1 MMYLRKIDGPRS
13 VTLPD
18 GTKMTRADLP
28 APDTRRWVASRKA
41 AVVRA
46 VAAGLITRG
55 WALETYELSED
66 EFSEWQHAVETF
78 GEAALKTTSLQKYR
92 QP

>member
-1 MMYLRKIDGPRS
+1 MYLRKIDGPRS

-18 GTKMTRADLP
+18 GTIMTRADLP
-28 APDTRRWVASRKA
+28 PPETRRWVASRKA

-46 VAAGLITRG
+46 VGAGLILRDE
-55 WALETYELSED
+55 ALERYALSDE
-66 EFSEWQHAVETF
+66 EFSEWETAVAEH
-78 GEAALKTTSLQKYR
+78 GESALKATALQRFR